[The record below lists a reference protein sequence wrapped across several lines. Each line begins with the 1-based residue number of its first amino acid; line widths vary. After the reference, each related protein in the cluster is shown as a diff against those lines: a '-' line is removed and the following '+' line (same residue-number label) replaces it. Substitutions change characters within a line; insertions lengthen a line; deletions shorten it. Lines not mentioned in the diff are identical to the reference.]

1 VIAAPPPPVALS
13 VAPAHVAL
21 AAGGRTTVHV
31 RAPGRSGLILS
42 ASVAGLALDGRGRP
56 VVVAQ
61 RDAGAWLA
69 VRPRTVAT
77 GPLGASFVVVA
88 RRPAHARPGDH
99 SAIVL
104 LTAFTPGRKGIAV
117 GIRLGVVV
125 TVRVPGRKLR
135 RLAIAAARL
144 RGRLLSVTIA
154 NRGDVIESMGG
165 ASLRIALLRG
175 GRTIARLRG
184 TRRQLLPHTRAVLSF
199 RLRAAVQ
206 GPLVARVTL
215 TQPSGAMSARRFPLR
230 L

>member
-1 VIAAPPPPVALS
+1 VIAAPPAVALS

-21 AAGGRTTVHV
+21 EAGATATVRVRWLGR
-31 RAPGRSGLILS
+31 PGLLLR

-56 VVVAQ
+56 VVVA
-61 RDAGAWLA
+61 RRGASPWVA

-77 GPLGASFVVVA
+77 GRVGASFVVA
-88 RRPAHARPGDH
+88 AHRPARARPGDH
-99 SAIVL
+99 SVIVL
-104 LTAFTPGRKGIAV
+104 LTAFAPGRKGIAV

-125 TVRVPGRKLR
+125 TVRVPGRTLR
-135 RLAIAAARL
+135 RLAIVAAHARSGL
-144 RGRLLSVTIA
+144 FSVTVA
-154 NRGDVIESMGG
+154 NRGDVIESVGA

-199 RLRAAVQ
+199 PLRAAVQ

-215 TQPSGAMSARRFPLR
+215 MQPSGAMSARRFPLR